1 MGRTIE
7 EYFVKYQELYKY
19 AEINVELEKVVNAE
33 QLMTTPVAPNAE
45 TGLAYEGSLL
55 CHVANVWHYARLLLP
70 IYNEIKVINPKS
82 LVKVIVLHQLGKIGM
97 FMPNPEQWQVQKQGK
112 VFAFVENGAC
122 LKTGE
127 LSKLICGNAGITF
140 TLEEYEAMSIL
151 DKTGDEY
158 ENMSKYRTPLSS
170 ILKNASD
177 LAFAFA
183 RKTYNDT
190 LNKGEE

>member
-1 MGRTIE
+1 
-7 EYFVKYQELYKY
+7 
-19 AEINVELEKVVNAE
+19 
-33 QLMTTPVAPNAE
+33 
-45 TGLAYEGSLL
+45 
-55 CHVANVWHYARLLLP
+55 
-70 IYNEIKVINPKS
+70 
-82 LVKVIVLHQLGKIGM
+82 M

-122 LKTGE
+122 LRTGE

-190 LNKGEE
+190 LNKGE